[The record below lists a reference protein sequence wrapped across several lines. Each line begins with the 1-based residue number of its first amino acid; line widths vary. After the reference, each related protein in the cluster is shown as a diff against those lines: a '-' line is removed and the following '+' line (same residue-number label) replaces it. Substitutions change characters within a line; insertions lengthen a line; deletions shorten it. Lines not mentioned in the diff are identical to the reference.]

1 MHQNGRLL
9 NGIRNGDEIKMNKN
23 AQNIGDATGN
33 QMNLNANKHINLIQA
48 KKEVKKNLD
57 IFSQKNNKSKN
68 IDIEMK
74 DDSKNVKINLQ

>member
-9 NGIRNGDEIKMNKN
+9 NGIRNGDEIKNNKN
-23 AQNIGDATGN
+23 IQNIGNITDN
-33 QMNLNANKHINLIQA
+33 QMNSNATENINLIPT
-48 KKEVKKNLD
+48 KKGNKKNLD

-74 DDSKNVKINLQ
+74 EDPKNIKMNFQ

>member
-9 NGIRNGDEIKMNKN
+9 NGVRNSDEIKKNKN
-23 AQNIGDATGN
+23 MQNIGNTINN
-33 QMNLNANKHINLIQA
+33 QMNSNTTENINLIPT
-48 KKEVKKNLD
+48 KKGNKKNLD

-74 DDSKNVKINLQ
+74 EDQKI